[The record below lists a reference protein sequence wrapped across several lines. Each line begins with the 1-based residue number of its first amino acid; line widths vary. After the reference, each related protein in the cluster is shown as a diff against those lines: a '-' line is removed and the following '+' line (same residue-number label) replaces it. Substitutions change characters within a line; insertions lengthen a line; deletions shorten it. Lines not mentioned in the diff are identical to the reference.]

1 MNQSKEKAVTYQFGP
16 FYVDPL
22 NRILVR
28 EGKTVALPPKS
39 FDLLSLMVQNSG
51 RLLDKDYLLNH
62 VWSDVAVEENSLTRA
77 VSDIRKALGESPG
90 QNRFI
95 ATIARHGYRF
105 LPHVTLHEPVEQTEA
120 QVSLNRAMS
129 VAVLPFNC
137 LIPEG
142 DDKPLAVGMA
152 DALITR
158 LSSLPQIVVRPTAS
172 ILRYADDPRD
182 PLVIA
187 SELRVDFVLS
197 GSIQHIG
204 ERVRIT
210 AQVINLSE
218 QRSVWAEHFEERLTH
233 IFALED
239 SISSRIV
246 AALALKITNAQKE
259 SLARLHTLSSD
270 AYQAYLR
277 GRYFW
282 SKQTLAGAHSAN
294 AYFRQAIEID
304 SRYAQAWAGIADA
317 LILIGL
323 SGSLTGGLPPC
334 EVYPEARKAALS
346 ALELDDSLVEARS
359 SLGFIKLFYD
369 WDLAGSQIELSH
381 ALALQ
386 PNYATAHHGRALG
399 LGFTGQFEDA
409 LKAIDEALEIE
420 PLSLIFNANKG
431 YLLYIAGLHRA
442 SVEHLERTLEIDSTF
457 APTRYRLGLA
467 LAALGRLEES
477 VEHVIEVR
485 RLSDESPHALG
496 ALGYLYGLAGR
507 EEGAREILRRLDDLS
522 KIRYVSPTIQ
532 AEVLTGLRQY
542 DDAVRWLSKALDER
556 NAALFAFRVDSRFEC
571 LWSDPRFVEL
581 AKALPQA

>member
-105 LPHVTLHEPVEQTEA
+105 LPQVTLHEPVEQPEA

-158 LSSLPQIVVRPTAS
+158 LSCLPQIVVRPTAS

-246 AALALKITNAQKE
+246 AALALKVTNAQKE

-323 SGSLTGGLPPC
+323 SGSLTGGLPPR

-369 WDLAGSQIELSH
+369 WDLAGSQIELSR
-381 ALALQ
+381 ALSLQ

-477 VEHVIEVR
+477 VEHLIEVR
-485 RLSDESPHALG
+485 RLSNESPHALG
-496 ALGYLYGLAGR
+496 MLGYLYGLAGR
-507 EEGAREILRRLDDLS
+507 EEAAREILRRLDDLS
-522 KIRYVSPTIQ
+522 KIRYVSPTIR

-581 AKALPQA
+581 VHALPQA